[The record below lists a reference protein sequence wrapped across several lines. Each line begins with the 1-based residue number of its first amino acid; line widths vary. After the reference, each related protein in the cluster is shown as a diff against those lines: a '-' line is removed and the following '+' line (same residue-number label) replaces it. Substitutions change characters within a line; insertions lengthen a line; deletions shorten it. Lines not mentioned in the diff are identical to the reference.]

1 MTAPNIVDV
10 ADIKGKSTPLTPLTT
25 TSTNI
30 VANQASSNSV
40 YKINSIVV
48 TNIDGTNAADV
59 TVDFDRSG
67 TPYAIVKTVSVPAD
81 ASLVVMSKET
91 SVYLEEGDTIKAY
104 ASANDDLCI
113 AVSYEIISDQEI
125 VLPSFNDFDEATYF
139 GTPSASYIQGDDL
152 PNTSPGPTGTTDY
165 TIAID
170 FDSISASDYGLLID
184 CGGTATG
191 FAMVLDDAVQSI
203 GFDANGITPSD
214 TFGDFSSYYNQQGTL
229 YLSID
234 YGNKMDIYWWDG
246 TSMNQILSV
255 THDEIDY
262 VGTDGGM
269 FGVDDGNVRAI
280 TGYTRSGTNF
290 TGTMTGARVWN
301 NTYYDLSTV

>member
-91 SVYLEEGDTIKAY
+91 SVYLQEGDTIKAY

-125 VLPSFNDFDEATYF
+125 VLSSTFDEAASL
-139 GTPSASYIQGDDL
+139 GAPSATYAQNDTF
-152 PNTSPGPTGTTDY
+152 TSPSGTTDETY
-165 TIAID
+165 A
-170 FDSISASDYGLLID
+170 FDINALSTSDYGVILGL
-184 CGGTATG
+184 GGTASGTTL
-191 FAMVLDDAVQSI
+191 MLESDDNKIYVSSPNGVISGSFSPYYGQS
-203 GFDANGITPSD
+203 
-214 TFGDFSSYYNQQGTL
+214 GTL
-229 YLSID
+229 YFTIN
-234 YGNKMDIYWWDG
+234 YGSTGYVYWWDG
-246 TSMNQILSV
+246 TTMNLIVSGSFTSDYSGGNAAEIGNTTTDTYNV
-255 THDEIDY
+255 GTTHDLS
-262 VGTDGGM
+262 
-269 FGVDDGNVRAI
+269 A
-280 TGYTRSGTNF
+280 F
-290 TGTMTGARVWN
+290 TGTITEARVWN
-301 NTYYDLSTV
+301 NTYFDFSTV